1 VPQQP
6 EPVTEI
12 ARRDQ
17 LVDSAIQLIAE
28 QGHARASLSRI
39 AKRAGVSKAAVL
51 YYFKTKDDLLDAVLA
66 RVLGGLKAQI
76 ESSVRSTADPVEAV
90 FAYLRSMVAYLTA
103 NPAHVR
109 LIAEAPAIAELAGHP
124 YVRADPDRWQPF
136 ADLLAAAQKSG
147 QLRDFDTKPVAIL
160 IGGAVDGLV
169 AQWLAEPGFDLSK
182 AAAELETFVRRATSA

>member
-1 VPQQP
+1 MSQQP
-6 EPVTEI
+6 DPVTEI

-17 LVDSAIQLIAE
+17 LVDSAIELIAE

-39 AKRAGVSKAAVL
+39 AKRAGISKAAVL
-51 YYFKTKDDLLDAVLA
+51 YHFRTKDDLLDAVLA

-76 ESSVRSTADPVEAV
+76 ESAVRSTGDPAEAV
-90 FAYLRSMVAYLTA
+90 FAYLRSMVDYLTA

-109 LIAEAPAIAELAGHP
+109 VIAEASAIAELAGHDD
-124 YVRADPDRWQPF
+124 VRADPDRWQPF

-147 QLRDFDTKPVAIL
+147 QMRDFDTKPVAIL

-169 AQWLAEPGFDLSK
+169 SQWLAEPGFDLP
-182 AAAELETFVRRATSA
+182 AAGAELKTFVRRATTT

>member
-39 AKRAGVSKAAVL
+39 AKQAGVSKAALL

-76 ESSVRSTADPVEAV
+76 ESSVRSTVDPVDAV
-90 FAYLRSMVAYLTA
+90 FAYLRSMVTYFTA

-109 LIAEAPAIAELAGHP
+109 VIAEAPAIAELAGHRD
-124 YVRADPDRWQPF
+124 VRADPDRWLPL
-136 ADLLAAAQKSG
+136 AELLAAAQKSG
-147 QLRDFDTKPVAIL
+147 QLRDFDTKSVAIL

-169 AQWLAEPGFDLSK
+169 GQWLAEPGFDLS
-182 AAAELETFVRRATSA
+182 AAAVELETFVRRATSA